1 MERPF
6 SAKGNGLS
14 SLIVETTSEL
24 TTIPAAISR
33 EKIRNGSAFLSF
45 QSNI

>member
-6 SAKGNGLS
+6 PDKGNGLS
-14 SLIVETTSEL
+14 SLIVETTLEL

-33 EKIRNGSAFLSF
+33 EKIRYENTF
-45 QSNI
+45 I